1 MLFNLQKHFGK
12 RSKQKVMVI
21 GLDCAEPSLL
31 FDRWLDQLPN
41 FRGLV
46 EGGAYGRLRSCDPPI
61 TVPAWSVMTSSQSPG
76 ALGIYGFRNRA
87 DHTYDRNTIANS
99 MAVKVDRV
107 WNILSRNDKR
117 VILIGIPQ
125 TFPPSPVNGLLVGDF
140 LTPDTKSEYTH
151 PPELKNEIATVVGDY
166 MLDVRDF
173 RSDNKSGILRDIFE
187 MTEKRFKLAT
197 HLLSKEEWDF
207 FMMVEIGVD
216 RIHHAFWSYMDQAH
230 RRYAA
235 GNPFEN
241 AIFDYYKFV
250 DAKIGEL
257 LKFADTNTTVLV
269 VSDHGAQCMEG
280 SVCINEWLMREG
292 YLALL
297 EPVPKTPTPL
307 AKLKVDWART
317 RAWGDGGYYSR
328 IFLNV
333 EGREPQGVVKPDEYE
348 LLRSE
353 LIEKLEAMPN
363 EKGKPLGTKV
373 FKPEQLYKV
382 RRGVAPDLLA
392 YFGNLAWRSAG
403 TVGLGSIYTFEN
415 DTGPD
420 DANHGQFG
428 VFIAKPP
435 AGKSVKLEGMDI
447 QDIAPTILRLF
458 DLPIPTDMEG
468 KVIEAAVQG

>member
-1 MLFNLQKHFGK
+1 MFKFNFGK
-12 RSKQKVMVI
+12 RRKARVMVI

-31 FDRWLDQLPN
+31 FDRWLDQLPAI
-41 FRGLV
+41 RSLV
-46 EGGAYGRLRSCDPPI
+46 QKGAYGSLRSCDPPI

-87 DHTYDRNTIANS
+87 DHSYDKNTIANAT
-99 MAVKVDRV
+99 AVKVDRV
-107 WNILSRNDKR
+107 WNILSRNEKR

-140 LTPDTKSEYTH
+140 LTPDTKAEYTY
-151 PPELKNEIATVVGDY
+151 PPELKNEIASVVGDY

-173 RSDNKSGILRDIFE
+173 RSDNKKVILKDIFE
-187 MTEKRFKLAT
+187 MTEKRFSLAA
-197 HLLSKEEWDF
+197 HLLGKEEWDF

-216 RIHHAFWSYMDQAH
+216 RIHHAFWSYMDKAH
-230 RRYAA
+230 RKYEP
-235 GNPFEN
+235 GNSFEN
-241 AIFDYYKFV
+241 AIFDYYRFV
-250 DAKIGEL
+250 DAKIAEL
-257 LKFADTNTTVLV
+257 LKFADDNTTVLI
-269 VSDHGAQCMEG
+269 VSDHGAQRMEG

-292 YLALL
+292 YLTLA
-297 EPVPKTPTPL
+297 EPPPKTPTPL
-307 AKLKVDWART
+307 AKVKVDWART

-348 LLRSE
+348 RLRSE
-353 LIEKLEAMPN
+353 LIDKLEAMPD

-373 FKPEQLYKV
+373 FKPEQLYKI
-382 RRGVAPDLLA
+382 RRGVAPDLFA

-403 TVGLGSIYTFEN
+403 MLGLGSIYTFEN

-420 DANHGQFG
+420 DANHGQYG
-428 VFIAKPP
+428 VFIAKSPE
-435 AGKSVKLEGMDI
+435 GKSVKLEGIGI
-447 QDIAPTILRLF
+447 QDVAPTILRLF
-458 DLPIPTDMEG
+458 DLPIPADMEG